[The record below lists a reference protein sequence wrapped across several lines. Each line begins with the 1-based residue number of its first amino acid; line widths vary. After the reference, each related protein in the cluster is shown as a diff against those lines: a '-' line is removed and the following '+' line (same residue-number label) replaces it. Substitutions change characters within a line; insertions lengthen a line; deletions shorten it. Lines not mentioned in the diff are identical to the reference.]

1 MPVENKTNFM
11 MKNFIFLSPKL
22 RLISALIG
30 ALSIAVMSVGAADKS
45 MDEMWDSTKVGASM
59 GGDKAA
65 LFANGNYGMF
75 IHWGLYSNL
84 AGKWDGKTYYGI
96 GEWIMNPRV
105 AGIPPEEY
113 MKQAGSFN
121 PSEFDARAIAQLAK
135 DAGMK
140 WIIITSKHHEGF
152 AMFESEHPFNV
163 VDATPFGRDPMKELA
178 DACREFDL
186 GFGFYYS
193 HNQDWTSPGGNGGP
207 KTNADGSAASFDQ
220 YFREKCFPQVKE
232 ICTNYGPLNYIWF
245 DTPGDMPKH
254 FVEELSAYVREVQP
268 NAMLCSRIGHGLG
281 DYISNGDMQ
290 VPARNMDGLWETC
303 DTTNDSW
310 SYAWYDENWK
320 GTGEILRRVIST
332 VARGGT
338 YLLNVGPDGSG
349 RVPAEA
355 AKYLRRSG
363 EWIKRYPQVV
373 YAAGSSPWGRA
384 LPWGDVTTQGEMLNV
399 VVYDWPQDGRLFLP
413 GLKTKIKSAAILA
426 ADGEQPITWAE
437 HGTWTELRVPLAP
450 ADHPASVIKVTL
462 AGAPVVDQTHGVHPN
477 TDAVLLAEFAA
488 VQGAIEKDI
497 RWMEKFGEWKHVH
510 QVSDWSE
517 NGAVVWDVDVLEAGD
532 YHVELR
538 YKGEGR
544 LTWRVETDEGDRL
557 QNNQNSSHVYS
568 NYTMGQLN
576 FKTAGKRTL
585 SVSLVDGD
593 PAKSSLAALRIYRV
607 R

>member
-1 MPVENKTNFM
+1 MNYIKSMTG
-11 MKNFIFLSPKL
+11 KG
-22 RLISALIG
+22 RTISALLG
-30 ALSIAVMSVGAADKS
+30 ALGIAVMSAVAADKS
-45 MDEMWDSTKVGASM
+45 MDKMWGSTEVGASM
-59 GGDKAA
+59 MGDDKAA
-65 LFANGNYGMF
+65 LFDNGNYGMF

-105 AGIPPEEY
+105 AGIPPKEY

-121 PSEFDARAIAQLAK
+121 PADFDARAIAQLAV

-152 AMFESEHPFNV
+152 AMFDSEHPFNV

-178 DACREFDL
+178 DACKEFDL

-207 KTNADGSAASFDQ
+207 KTNADGSEASFEQ

-245 DTPGDMPKH
+245 DTPGNMPKH

-290 VPARNMDGLWETC
+290 VPPRNMDGLWETC

-320 GTGEILRRVIST
+320 GTGEILARVVST

-338 YLLNVGPDGSG
+338 YLLNVGPDGNGS
-349 RVPAEA
+349 VPAEA
-355 AKYLRRSG
+355 AKFLRRSG

-384 LPWGDVTTQGEMLNV
+384 LPWGDVTTQGETMNL

-413 GLKTKIKSAAILA
+413 GLQTKIESAAILT
-426 ADGEQPITWAE
+426 ADGEQPIKWAKR
-437 HGTWTELRVPLAP
+437 GTWTELQVPLTP

-477 TDAVLLAEFAA
+477 TDAQLLVEFAA
-488 VQGAIEKDI
+488 VEGATKEDI
-497 RWMEKFGEWKHVH
+497 RWMEKFGEWKHVN
-510 QVSDWSE
+510 QVSDWDEDGS
-517 NGAVVWDVDVLEAGD
+517 VVWDVDVLEAGD
-532 YHVELR
+532 YQVELR

-544 LTWRVETDEGDRL
+544 LTWRVDSDEGDML

-568 NYTMGQLN
+568 NYTMGQLH
-576 FKTAGKRTL
+576 FKAPGKHSL

-607 R
+607 D